1 MQSMKSRKP
10 AKATKATNGPDEYQY
25 SYAPIGFETPVE
37 PPLVLYVYD
46 EIGPPVDYVEMVH
59 TLRYAPKGQDIV
71 IHINSP
77 GGSLNSCLSI
87 INAMGAS
94 EADITTVVDGEASS
108 AGAMIWLAGHQKAI
122 ASPHV
127 SVMVHGASVG
137 FNPAKTSDIN
147 NSNKATDKIIE
158 GLLDDLADGF
168 LTDEEREDIRKGVD
182 VYLVGSEII
191 ERLSLEELEVEP
203 D

>member
-1 MQSMKSRKP
+1 MQHVKHTPSKKTP
-10 AKATKATNGPDEYQY
+10 AKNSGYQDDY
-25 SYAPIGFETPVE
+25 QSYAPIGFQMPSE
-37 PPLVLYVYD
+37 PPLILYVYD
-46 EIGPPVDYVEMVH
+46 EIGPPVDYVEFVH
-59 TLRYAPKGQDIV
+59 TLRYAAPDQEII

-77 GGSLNSCLSI
+77 GGHLSSCLSI
-87 INAMGAS
+87 INAIGAS
-94 EADITTVVDGEASS
+94 EGNITTVVDGDAYS
-108 AGAMIWLAGHQKAI
+108 AAAMIWLAGHTKAI

-158 GLLDDLADGF
+158 GLLDDLAVGF
-168 LTDEEREDIRKGVD
+168 LTTQEREDIRKGVD

-191 ERLSLEELEVEP
+191 DRLPPEEEV